1 MDKLKLRI
9 KASDYELEAEGSRDF
24 LNEQYEAFKQLLED
38 VAQKPVVSKS
48 REKDN
53 FSSSRAIAGASPARR
68 QNRCSSGRSPVKSFQ
83 KLLVWDDRSQRVTST
98 VLPDGPTR
106 IADTVLLLL
115 LGYRELRGLNQV
127 PALAAESGTQI
138 RRLRRLT
145 GLDREMAPYLKATGW
160 FCVPESGKAAGIDSP
175 RAELKKRKNSSKPWP
190 RFFPTPCPDLPGNDP
205 RRRPLMYVDMSR
217 RRHEKAGQRRLSK
230 ISATFGIILP
240 PIVLK

>member
-48 REKDN
+48 REKDD
-53 FSSSRAIAGASPARR
+53 FSSSRQSQVPPLPDEKTVVP
-68 QNRCSSGRSPVKSFQ
+68 QNSQAKSFQ

-115 LGYRELRGLNQV
+115 LGYRELRGLSQV
-127 PALAAESGTQI
+127 PALALNHALKAAGFDDY
-138 RRLRRLT
+138 R
-145 GLDREMAPYLKATGW
+145 LDREMAPYLKAKL
-160 FCVPESGKAAGIDSP
+160 VLRSGVGKGSRYRLTTRGIKKAQ
-175 RAELKKRKNSSKPWP
+175 ELVQTLASLL
-190 RFFPTPCPDLPGNDP
+190 PDTLD
-205 RRRPLMYVDMSR
+205 
-217 RRHEKAGQRRLSK
+217 
-230 ISATFGIILP
+230 
-240 PIVLK
+240 